1 MSKHPRLG
9 DCLRALRHAHGL
21 TLQQVSTRTGL
32 ALSTLS
38 KVENHQMSL
47 TYDKILQLCDGLGI
61 PMTEL
66 LTQDTAAAATR
77 TRVSVAAPANTL
89 VHDTPNYE
97 YFYLSTDLTDKRM
110 VPLIATVRA
119 RTLEEFGPLVK
130 HPGEE
135 FIYVVSGEIEVHTEH
150 YAPLRL
156 EAGQS
161 CYIDSTMGHA
171 YLAVG
176 AGEARIVGVCSSQE
190 PRLHDVLVGAVAQAA
205 DG

>member
-47 TYDKILQLCDGLGI
+47 TYDKILQICDGLGI

-97 YFYLSTDLTDKRM
+97 YSYLSTDLTDKRM

-156 EAGQS
+156 AAGQS

>member
-47 TYDKILQLCDGLGI
+47 TYDKILQICDGLGI

-135 FIYVVSGEIEVHTEH
+135 FIYVVAGEIEVHTEH

-156 EAGQS
+156 AAGQS

-190 PRLHDVLVGAVAQAA
+190 PRLQDVLVGAVAQAA

>member
-47 TYDKILQLCDGLGI
+47 TYDKILQICDGLGV

-66 LTQDTAAAATR
+66 LTQDAAARATR

-156 EAGQS
+156 AAGQS

-176 AGEARIVGVCSSQE
+176 TGEARIVGVCSSQE

>member
-156 EAGQS
+156 AAGQS